1 MTDEPGAT
9 SRRRRNSDR
18 ARMVLVGIV
27 VAALAVA
34 ALSFVSGQWGIGC
47 STTDEYALAVA
58 PALAPAV
65 GEALARA
72 DTGCAAFE
80 ITAEEPGD
88 VASRLG
94 TGAGAPDLWIPEG
107 GWWARR
113 AQDNAAGSVRTIS
126 FPLATSPLVL
136 AGAPDAVPVAP
147 NWRSA
152 LGLAG
157 LDLGNPLRTGTAAG
171 VIRAALAE
179 TADNPV
185 AVGTVRS
192 ALAVHA
198 QREGARREEPPTGQ
212 AALERIEGDDV
223 IVTTE
228 QQVQV
233 HRRTRER
240 DLDVWIPENGTVMV
254 DYPIVVTAPDP
265 DRNARAAR
273 TGAALADALHAADA
287 RAILSREGFRD
298 GVGHALPDI
307 RGLGTVPVL
316 ELQDDAI
323 MSDAMRTW
331 TLLALPVRTLIVVD
345 VSESMRRPVDGTTP
359 LELVAQAAQAADDVF
374 PDSVSAGLWMF
385 ASDIGVPGRDYVEIA
400 PVRRFDTMIGSE
412 TQREIVTSLDKWV
425 PDSTGTGTALYDTV
439 LEAFRTAQAGY
450 DPRAVN
456 SVIVV
461 TDGGN
466 DDPGGIG
473 KDELLAAL
481 GRLRDPA
488 RPVPVLTVGVTDT
501 ADGDVLA
508 EIATAT
514 GGSSYLAGD
523 PSELAQILVSA
534 LADRSRR

>member
-1 MTDEPGAT
+1 MTDESGAST
-9 SRRRRNSDR
+9 PHRKRSDR
-18 ARMVLVGIV
+18 ARPVLVGV
-27 VAALAVA
+27 VVTALAVA
-34 ALSFVSGQWGIGC
+34 ALAFVSGQWGLGC
-47 STTDEYALAVA
+47 STTDEYTLAVA

-65 GEALARA
+65 AEALARA

-80 ITAEEPGD
+80 ITAEEPGE

-113 AQDNAAGSVRTIS
+113 AQDDAAGSVRTLS
-126 FPLATSPLVL
+126 FPVATSPLVL

-152 LGLAG
+152 LAVSGLN
-157 LDLGNPLRTGTAAG
+157 LGNPLRTGTAAAA
-171 VIRAALAE
+171 IRAALAE
-179 TADNPV
+179 TADDTV

-192 ALAVHA
+192 VLAVLA
-198 QREGARREEPPTGQ
+198 QREGARKTESPTGH
-212 AALERIEGDDV
+212 AALDATVGDGV
-223 IVTTE
+223 SVTTE
-228 QQVQV
+228 QQVQSY
-233 HRRTRER
+233 RRTEER
-240 DLDVWIPENGTVMV
+240 DLDVWIPANGTVMV
-254 DYPIVVTAPDP
+254 DYPVVVTAPDP

-273 TGAALADALHAADA
+273 TGASLADALNSGDA
-287 RAILSREGFRD
+287 RAILAREGFRD
-298 GVGHALPDI
+298 GGGHALPDA
-307 RGLGTVPVL
+307 RGLGTIPVL
-316 ELQDDAI
+316 ELRDDSIVEEAL
-323 MSDAMRTW
+323 RTW
-331 TLLALPVRTLIVVD
+331 SLLALPVRTLIVVD

-400 PVRRFDTMIGSE
+400 PVRRFDTTIGSA
-412 TQREIVTSLDKWV
+412 TQREIVTSLDEWV